1 MSKSVLGLGD
11 GGDRRA
17 ASNGGWA
24 GSCAHVSCRPGR
36 AGPRKVEGGEGGGG
50 RGQAGWKRRAA
61 STQAPV
67 GLQRRGGPRAS
78 QCWGWGM
85 GATAE
90 RRVGGRTGGRVKAST
105 WQAGYE
111 GWVGGCGKV
120 LAQLKLY
127 PKR

>member
-1 MSKSVLGLGD
+1 
-11 GGDRRA
+11 
-17 ASNGGWA
+17 
-24 GSCAHVSCRPGR
+24 
-36 AGPRKVEGGEGGGG
+36 
-50 RGQAGWKRRAA
+50 
-61 STQAPV
+61 
-67 GLQRRGGPRAS
+67 
-78 QCWGWGM
+78 M

-105 WQAGYE
+105 WQAGYV